1 MPCHPILT
9 RYLLAHLREF
19 GTGRDGRLFRGA
31 RGGDLS
37 ESVYSRVWAQ
47 ARGLALPPALAR
59 TPIARRPYDLRH
71 ACLSSWLNGGVEQ
84 TQVAQ
89 WAGNSVKV
97 LMETYAK
104 CIHGHDEINRK
115 RMDTAFRDTPAD
127 ERPGRRG
134 PEEEAAESLTR
145 ALAAYD
151 AKRALAAILGAAR
164 QLTAEADITET
175 SLPDDVRAALSRA
188 RDVMGDA

>member
-19 GTGRDGRLFRGA
+19 GTGPDGRLFRGE

-47 ARGLALPPALAR
+47 ARALALPPALAR
-59 TPIARRPYDLRH
+59 TPIARRAYDLRH

-104 CIHGHDEINRK
+104 CIHGHDQINRK
-115 RMDTAFRDTPAD
+115 RMDAAFKDASTG
-127 ERPGRRG
+127 ERTGRQS
-134 PEEEAAESLTR
+134 PEEEAAENLAR

-151 AKRALAAILGAAR
+151 AKRALATILEATR
-164 QLTAEADITET
+164 QLVPETGITET